1 MSPQPF
7 FTSYSYPICD
17 HKKEST
23 NPAPFHGKKKK
34 TKRKKTEII
43 SIILHPQKQWSVSQT
58 VNHKLSNS
66 KQWILLSAIF
76 WTFRSKLSHHVN
88 V

>member
-1 MSPQPF
+1 MSPQSF

-23 NPAPFHGKKKK
+23 NPAPFHGKKNQRE
-34 TKRKKTEII
+34 KRQII
-43 SIILHPQKQWSVSQT
+43 SIILHPQKQWSVNQT

-76 WTFRSKLSHHVN
+76 WTFRSKLSHQVN

>member
-1 MSPQPF
+1 MSPQSF

-17 HKKEST
+17 HKPCPLSR
-23 NPAPFHGKKKK
+23 KKK
-34 TKRKKTEII
+34 TKRKKIEII
-43 SIILHPQKQWSVSQT
+43 SIILHPQKEWSVNQT